1 MKNAKNL
8 SSAMTLIGRGL
19 IIIALGILLVLPC
32 RAQQNSAANSPN
44 SDTPA
49 NKNFRR
55 AAAEAIEE
63 LRSARRLITAQEDLI
78 EALEKLIQIEREI
91 STRLKEINS
100 SSAAEREQ
108 LRLALVAKDKQIEAQ
123 GQENKILAKRNRG
136 GVWRGVRNGVVT
148 AAAGILLGKLF

>member
-1 MKNAKNL
+1 
-8 SSAMTLIGRGL
+8 
-19 IIIALGILLVLPC
+19 
-32 RAQQNSAANSPN
+32 
-44 SDTPA
+44 
-49 NKNFRR
+49 
-55 AAAEAIEE
+55 
-63 LRSARRLITAQEDLI
+63 
-78 EALEKLIQIEREI
+78 LIQIEREI